1 MEAGSKAE
9 PWLIQTGYYLVEN
22 MAMYQFL
29 TWIWNPNSQYLYG
42 LSNHKLRILI

>member
-29 TWIWNPNSQYLYG
+29 RESGTQIHSICMVWVTTSWEF
-42 LSNHKLRILI
+42 